1 MSNIIK
7 QVFISVICIIML
19 FSFLLESIASNEINN
34 NQVNVIANTANTV
47 NTVNSSNTV
56 NNTTSDIKPLTLQ
69 QQREAVNENLNK
81 ANEQLAYVQ
90 NELSQAVLK
99 IQDLQDKINGY
110 ESTISKINLDY
121 GKLQEKVEQTEVELI
136 KQQVRYDAQ
145 EELLKK
151 RLVAVYNKGNIS
163 YLNVLLGANNFIEF
177 LSLYTAVSQI
187 AKYDKSQL
195 DNMKAE
201 KAEIQRKNDEMTKQ
215 KEEIRLA
222 KANAQQQEVLLTNT
236 KIMMEGYKQSL
247 TESDK
252 QINAQITAYKAQQ
265 QEIENM
271 ITQSIVQ
278 STYELSYA
286 GGVMIWPTLKSGYIT
301 SPFGNRMHPIQ
312 GIVKSHHGI
321 DISGVI
327 GTPVYAAA
335 DGVIIYSGWMGGY
348 GNTIMIDHGVDG
360 NGNKVISLYGH
371 SSKLLKNVGEI
382 VKQGDTI
389 LEIGSTGNSTG
400 PHLHFEIRE
409 NGIPTDP
416 KKYLSNENN

>member
-7 QVFISVICIIML
+7 QVFISLICIIML
-19 FSFLLESIASNEINN
+19 FSFFSNSFAINEVNN
-34 NQVNVIANTANTV
+34 NQINAVSNNTNNVVNNTNTV
-47 NTVNSSNTV
+47 S
-56 NNTTSDIKPLTLQ
+56 NTTSDVKPLTLQ
-69 QQREAVNENLNK
+69 QQKDAVNENLNK

-110 ESTISKINLDY
+110 ESTISKINLEY
-121 GKLQEKVEQTEVELI
+121 GKLQEKVEQNEVALI

-177 LSLYTAVSQI
+177 LSLYSAVNQI
-187 AKYDKSQL
+187 AKYDKAQL

-201 KAEIQRKNDEMTKQ
+201 KNEIQKKNDEIMKQ
-215 KEEIRLA
+215 KEDIRVA

-236 KIMMEGYKQSL
+236 KILMEGYKQSL

-312 GIVKSHHGI
+312 GIVKAHHGI
-321 DISGVI
+321 DISGAI
-327 GTPVYAAA
+327 GTPAFAAA
-335 DGVIIYSGWMGGY
+335 DGVVIYSGWMGGY
-348 GNTIMIDHGVDG
+348 GNAIMIDHGVDS
-360 NGNKVISLYGH
+360 NGNKIISLYGH
-371 SSKLLKNVGEI
+371 SSKLLKNVGDV

-416 KKYLSNENN
+416 KKYLSNDNS

>member
-1 MSNIIK
+1 MKSIIK
-7 QVFISVICIIML
+7 HVFISLICIIML
-19 FSFLLESIASNEINN
+19 FSFFYGINASNVANN
-34 NQVNVIANTANTV
+34 NVNNGV
-47 NTVNSSNTV
+47 NNNVVGDNSNNVSNTI
-56 NNTTSDIKPLTLQ
+56 NEIKPLTLQ
-69 QQREAVNENLNK
+69 QQRNAVADNLTK

-110 ESTISKINLDY
+110 ESTIAKINAEY
-121 GKLQEKVEQTEVELI
+121 NKLQENVEQTEVELI
-136 KQQVRYDAQ
+136 KQQVKYDEQ

-151 RLVAVYNKGNIS
+151 RLVAIYNKGNIS
-163 YLNVLLGANNFIEF
+163 YLNVLFGANDFIEF
-177 LSLYTAVSQI
+177 ISLYSAINEI

-195 DNMKAE
+195 DNMKA
-201 KAEIQRKNDEMTKQ
+201 KKIEIQQKNDEMNRK
-215 KEEIRLA
+215 KEEIRVA
-222 KANAQQQEVLLTNT
+222 KANVQQQEVLLTNT

-271 ITQSIVQ
+271 ITQSIFQ
-278 STYELSYA
+278 STYELSYT
-286 GGVMIWPTLKSGYIT
+286 GGVMIWPTLRSGYII

-312 GIVKSHHGI
+312 GIIKSHHGI
-321 DISGVI
+321 DISGAI

-371 SSKLLKNVGEI
+371 SNKLLKNVGEI

-409 NGIPTDP
+409 NGIPVDP

>member
-34 NQVNVIANTANTV
+34 NQVNVIANTA

>member
-34 NQVNVIANTANTV
+34 NQVNVIANTA

-312 GIVKSHHGI
+312 GIVKSHYGI

>member
-1 MSNIIK
+1 MKSIIK
-7 QVFISVICIIML
+7 HVFISLICIIML
-19 FSFLLESIASNEINN
+19 FSFFYGINASNVANN
-34 NQVNVIANTANTV
+34 NVNNGV
-47 NTVNSSNTV
+47 NNNVVGDNSNNVSNTI
-56 NNTTSDIKPLTLQ
+56 NEIKPLTLQ
-69 QQREAVNENLNK
+69 QQRNAVADNLTK

-90 NELSQAVLK
+90 NELSQAVFK

-110 ESTISKINLDY
+110 ESTIAKINAEY
-121 GKLQEKVEQTEVELI
+121 NKLQENVEQTEVELI
-136 KQQVRYDAQ
+136 KQQVKYDEQ

-163 YLNVLLGANNFIEF
+163 YLNVLFGANDFIEF
-177 LSLYTAVSQI
+177 ISLYSAINEI

-195 DNMKAE
+195 DNMKA
-201 KAEIQRKNDEMTKQ
+201 KKIEIQQKNDEMNRK
-215 KEEIRLA
+215 KEEIRVA
-222 KANAQQQEVLLTNT
+222 KANVQQQEVLLTNT

-271 ITQSIVQ
+271 ITQSIFQ
-278 STYELSYA
+278 STYELSYT
-286 GGVMIWPTLKSGYIT
+286 GGVMIWPTLRSGYIT

-312 GIVKSHHGI
+312 GIIKSHHGI
-321 DISGVI
+321 DISGAI

-371 SSKLLKNVGEI
+371 SNKLLKNVGEI

-409 NGIPTDP
+409 NGIPVDP

>member
-47 NTVNSSNTV
+47 NSSNTV

-81 ANEQLAYVQ
+81 ANEQLTYVQ

-252 QINAQITAYKAQQ
+252 QINSQITAYKAQQ

-286 GGVMIWPTLKSGYIT
+286 GGIMIWPTLKSGYIT